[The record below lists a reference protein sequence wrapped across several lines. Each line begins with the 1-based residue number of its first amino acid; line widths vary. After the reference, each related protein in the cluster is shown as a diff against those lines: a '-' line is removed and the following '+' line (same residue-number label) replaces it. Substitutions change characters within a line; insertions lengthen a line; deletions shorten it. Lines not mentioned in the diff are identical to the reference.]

1 MKKTITAS
9 ILFIISIISGYSQVN
24 YSQEFGKVTQY
35 EMSMSQYEQDKDAE
49 AVVIYDLGDYYFRP
63 DETRGFLLSMERKVK
78 IKILKQAGTKYAN
91 FEIPYYSENREWE
104 SIEKIEAITYN
115 MEGGQL
121 TKTILD
127 PKNIYEEKVSN
138 NLSIKKV
145 ALADVREGS
154 VIEYKYLITTP
165 YFFNM
170 RKWDFQKKIPVVYS
184 KLKYKAIP
192 YYEYTYILRSINKFD
207 EYKATPLNDEIRFGH
222 LVYKEMQYEFGL
234 KNLPAFKDEE
244 YITSEQDY
252 LISLYFQLSKIYYPR
267 GGSKEIMTTWP
278 AMCDDFLKDND
289 FGKYIKNSEKEGK
302 KILPTLDIASKTP
315 LEQVETIT
323 KYVKEKYNWNGNYGK
338 LSEYS
343 VSDFIKKQ
351 TGNVANINLFL
362 TGLLR
367 SAGLEAYPI
376 ILSTR
381 KNGSISLSHPFQQ
394 FFNYTIVL
402 VRIGE
407 KIYYLDA
414 TEPLLY
420 YSDLPERCLN
430 VNGLVVKPK
439 SEEWVSIRQ
448 KELSISQKNFI
459 LDIIPEESKMNVKAR
474 FAGRGQKAYNYRSTY
489 LGKTENLQKEL
500 KSNNN
505 IDVKG
510 DINIDENDD
519 LDKPFVFSFAFDA
532 SVENLSDKLFIHP
545 FCNLSISDNPFKQTK
560 RTLPVDMIYMQSD
573 FYRSEINIPEGY
585 KINYL
590 PSPYIVDDNLVSI
603 QYTVQKNNNKI
614 IINAGYT
621 LKQNIYQPQNYIS
634 LKMSFAEAI
643 KRFSEMVILEK
654 E

>member
-9 ILFIISIISGYSQVN
+9 ILFIIFIINGYSQVN

-104 SIEKIEAITYN
+104 SIEKIEATTYN

-138 NLSIKKV
+138 TLSIKKV

-184 KLKYKAIP
+184 KLKYRAIP
-192 YYEYTYILRSINKFD
+192 YYEYTYILRRINKFD
-207 EYKATPLNDEIRFGH
+207 EYKATPLNEDIRFGN

-234 KNLPAFKDEE
+234 KNLPPFKDEE

-302 KILPTLDIASKTP
+302 KYCP
-315 LEQVETIT
+315 L
-323 KYVKEKYNWNGNYGK
+323 
-338 LSEYS
+338 
-343 VSDFIKKQ
+343 
-351 TGNVANINLFL
+351 
-362 TGLLR
+362 
-367 SAGLEAYPI
+367 
-376 ILSTR
+376 
-381 KNGSISLSHPFQQ
+381 
-394 FFNYTIVL
+394 
-402 VRIGE
+402 
-407 KIYYLDA
+407 
-414 TEPLLY
+414 
-420 YSDLPERCLN
+420 
-430 VNGLVVKPK
+430 
-439 SEEWVSIRQ
+439 
-448 KELSISQKNFI
+448 
-459 LDIIPEESKMNVKAR
+459 
-474 FAGRGQKAYNYRSTY
+474 
-489 LGKTENLQKEL
+489 
-500 KSNNN
+500 
-505 IDVKG
+505 
-510 DINIDENDD
+510 
-519 LDKPFVFSFAFDA
+519 
-532 SVENLSDKLFIHP
+532 
-545 FCNLSISDNPFKQTK
+545 
-560 RTLPVDMIYMQSD
+560 
-573 FYRSEINIPEGY
+573 
-585 KINYL
+585 
-590 PSPYIVDDNLVSI
+590 
-603 QYTVQKNNNKI
+603 
-614 IINAGYT
+614 
-621 LKQNIYQPQNYIS
+621 
-634 LKMSFAEAI
+634 
-643 KRFSEMVILEK
+643 
-654 E
+654 